1 MNEQQA
7 DKFIEQLE
15 NIDCRLSSNY
25 VPSDGISKRL
35 GIGDHLDYM
44 SDIIEHSGAIKKV
57 AWDLQVPLYAIA
69 IALITALVHFW

>member
-7 DKFIEQLE
+7 DKIIEQLE

-25 VPSDGISKRL
+25 VPSDGISKRV

-44 SDIIEHSGAIKKV
+44 SDIIEHSGAIK
-57 AWDLQVPLYAIA
+57 
-69 IALITALVHFW
+69 